1 MQRFLSRLSPFWVS
15 SSTHTLSLGVPSRL
29 ERRTHPIQEIDLMKD
44 IVDLCKAKVIW
55 AKGSAFI
62 LLRLCRNSREL
73 CGVSETNLKEGDFPL
88 CPSRSCELNSMG

>member
-1 MQRFLSRLSPFWVS
+1 
-15 SSTHTLSLGVPSRL
+15 
-29 ERRTHPIQEIDLMKD
+29 MKD

-73 CGVSETNLKEGDFPL
+73 CGVSETNLKDGDFLL
-88 CPSRSCELNSMG
+88 CPSRSCELKGRGQVLVSGWDTLFSKSLVASGNPQ